1 MKAIQRRNV
10 EIWLQFREK
19 PMSIPGLVWANRRMY
34 ALLIGLFAAIG
45 AFFYVLAGPLAACFL
60 GVALLAVLVR
70 DIGFYRRSA
79 AIWPLMQTVMDW
91 NKVEALLADDAG
103 KALVEPSK

>member
-1 MKAIQRRNV
+1 
-10 EIWLQFREK
+10 
-19 PMSIPGLVWANRRMY
+19 MY
-34 ALLIGLFAAIG
+34 LLLIGLFAAIG
-45 AFFYVLAGPLAACFL
+45 ALFYAIVGSLAVCFL
-60 GVALLAVLVR
+60 GVSLLATLVR

-79 AIWPLMQTVMDW
+79 AIWPLMQGVMDW